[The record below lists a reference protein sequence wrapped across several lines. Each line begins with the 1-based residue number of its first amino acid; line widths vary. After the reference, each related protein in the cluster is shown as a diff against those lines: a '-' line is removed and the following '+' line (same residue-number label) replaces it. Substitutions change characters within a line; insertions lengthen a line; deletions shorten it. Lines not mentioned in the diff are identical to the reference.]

1 MIRGIAHM
9 FGELLSGS
17 NIVQFERQTTQNNF
31 SRETKQHIAIYVC
44 KKHVLNCDY
53 YRIVK

>member
-31 SRETKQHIAIYVC
+31 SRETKQHIANMFAKNSY
-44 KKHVLNCDY
+44 
-53 YRIVK
+53 